1 MQSNKKVSERGSV
14 EKFDERQKGRV
25 AEDLAWWDQGQAG
38 TVTDLHYK
46 PKEVDGNKI
55 EPECDLS
62 TCEGPCEDCT
72 CDTSTVAQHSAWDEQ
87 IGGDHYK
94 DFAIQPTEFIMK
106 NKLNFLEG
114 CIIKRICRYKK
125 KGDGITDLK
134 KIKHEIDMIIELEGL
149 E

>member
-14 EKFDERQKGRV
+14 ENYKNEREV
-25 AEDLAWWDQGQAG
+25 PWWDRDEEK
-38 TVTDLHYK
+38 TE
-46 PKEVDGNKI
+46 EVDGNKSK
-55 EPECDLS
+55 PD
-62 TCEGPCEDCT
+62 CEEPCEDCT
-72 CDTSTVAQHSAWDEQ
+72 CDTSTVAQHSAWNEQ
-87 IGGDHYK
+87 VGGNHYK

-134 KIKHEIDMIIELEGL
+134 KIKHEIDLLIELEGY
-149 E
+149 

>member
-14 EKFDERQKGRV
+14 ENYKNEREV
-25 AEDLAWWDQGQAG
+25 PWWDRAEEK
-38 TVTDLHYK
+38 TE
-46 PKEVDGNKI
+46 EVDGNKSKPDCE
-55 EPECDLS
+55 EPCK
-62 TCEGPCEDCT
+62 DCT

-125 KGDGITDLK
+125 KGDALTDLK
-134 KIKHEIDMIIELEGL
+134 KIKHEVDLIIELGGY
-149 E
+149 